1 MAALPQD
8 VLGSHLCTVKYTPLK
23 LANNLNMTTSLVKG
37 LSSREKSSIFKA
49 ITKQIPTEC
58 RDYIKNWI
66 ALNDKRICSLDDC
79 NEDLWVLSEGKIL
92 ILKLFIHSF
101 SG

>member
-1 MAALPQD
+1 MI
-8 VLGSHLCTVKYTPLK
+8 K
-23 LANNLNMTTSLVKG
+23 LVNNLNMTTSLVKG
-37 LSSREKSSIFKA
+37 LSSREKSSIFKT

-58 RDYIKNWI
+58 RDYIKNWT
-66 ALNDKRICSLDDC
+66 LNEKRICSLDDC

-92 ILKLFIHSF
+92 IFKPFIHSF